1 MKAHFTYLTILCWLC
16 MSIPNFGI
24 AQTAIQPTGNGS
36 TSSPYLISNLSELYW
51 ISQNS
56 SSWDKQFQ
64 QTANINAS
72 SSSGWDAG
80 RGWSPIGNSAIGF
93 SGSYDGGSFSISNLS
108 FDRQDVDFT
117 GFFGVLTGNAV
128 VTDMN
133 LNDADFKMSHTT
145 NGEEGDYVGILA
157 GITDM
162 NTIINN
168 CTTSGDVE
176 GYRQVGGLVGQLR
189 GSTQVTNCNT
199 TVNVTSKLPRAE
211 KGNNKWS
218 NAGGLAGSTGSVVN
232 VTISNCNTYGSVTG
246 ENRSLGGFIGH
257 INEAGSYT
265 NCYANVNVD
274 ATNSYQGRVG
284 GFVGQVEGT
293 ATLKNCVALGNVSA
307 AENTWNAGVGAFVGR
322 MRGQATIDNAYAKGN
337 VSQTGSSPLGG
348 FAGDILSSNQITNS
362 YTTAN
367 VTSGNAFIG
376 ENEDNSHTN
385 VINSF
390 WNTDTANTTTSQ
402 GGSGKT
408 AEELKLVTT
417 YLEADWDFLLADA
430 AWALNRNVNG
440 GFPFLRFENETPSY
454 IWLAENLNNDFE
466 NPANWSENTTPTSSN
481 VIIPSLG
488 ASNSLKPIISEDIII
503 TNLTLETSTSR
514 LEVDAQASLSLT
526 QNIVNNGIITFK
538 SNRLGDS
545 YFGEFSGNITGI
557 GSVVSEKYYPNK
569 RAFRMVTSSLNTT
582 STIYDNWQNEGLNTS
597 GIGTH
602 ITGSTSGANGFDATL
617 TGNASM
623 FYFNNGWQA
632 ISNTNVNTLTAG
644 EPYRLMI
651 RGDRNVDLTNNTSSS
666 STTLIT
672 EGNLF
677 YGATTYTPITATTG
691 GKHFSFIG
699 NPFQSKID
707 ISALTQANSTNY
719 STNFYYAW
727 DPMINTRGGFVTI
740 DLSDGSNVQS
750 SSMNQII
757 EPGQAFFLEAL
768 SATPSISI
776 LENVKTI
783 TTVPRNS
790 SNNSI
795 ANHLKL
801 QLLNNQ
807 SEVIDGIGIRF
818 SEGAN
823 NNIDL
828 YDAAKM
834 GNLDENLALFSSN
847 QLLSIEE
854 RTLPEQTEL
863 IPIFTNNWRASTYSF
878 SLTTEGLTDQD
889 IFIVDHYLNTE
900 TLLNQDYV
908 FQINSND
915 TNSSSN
921 YRFSLKISSANLDS
935 PQLDSNSPTI
945 YPNPVKSQVM
955 IQLPNDSYTN
965 STLEVWN
972 VLGKVVVN
980 NTIGTQNLFTLDVE
994 HLASGIYVLKISN
1007 SAGVTYQTKLIKE

>member
-16 MSIPNFGI
+16 MSIPYFAV

-72 SSSGWDAG
+72 SSSSWDAG
-80 RGWSPIGNSAIGF
+80 RGWTPIGNSATGF
-93 SGSYDGGSFSISNLS
+93 SGSYDGGSFNISNLS

-117 GFFGVLTGNAV
+117 GFFGVLTGNAL
-128 VTDMN
+128 VTDVHLIN
-133 LNDADFKMSHTT
+133 ADFKMSHTT

-162 NTIINN
+162 NTTINN

-189 GSTQVTNCNT
+189 GSTHVTNCNT
-199 TVNVTSKLPRAE
+199 TVNVTSKLPRATS
-211 KGNNKWS
+211 GGNKWS

-232 VTISNCNTYGSVTG
+232 VIISNCHTYGTVTG
-246 ENRSLGGFIGH
+246 ENRSIGGFIGH

-293 ATLKNCVALGNVSA
+293 AILKNCVALGNVSA
-307 AENTWNAGVGAFVGR
+307 AENAWNQGVGAFVGR
-322 MRGQATIDNAYAKGN
+322 MRGQATIENAFAKGN
-337 VSQTGSSPLGG
+337 VSQTGSSQLGG

-367 VTSGNAFIG
+367 VTNGDAFIG
-376 ENEDNSHTN
+376 ENGDNSYTN

-390 WNTDTANTTTSQ
+390 WNSNTANTTTSQ
-402 GGSGKT
+402 GGAGKT
-408 AEELKLVTT
+408 AEELKLATT
-417 YLEADWDFLLADA
+417 YLETDWDFLLADA
-430 AWALNRNVNG
+430 AWAINTNVND
-440 GFPFLRFENETPSY
+440 GFPFLRFENETPSC

-466 NPANWSENTTPTSSN
+466 NPANWSENRTPTSSN

-488 ASNSLKPIISEDIII
+488 ASNSLKPIISENIII

-526 QNIVNNGIITFK
+526 QDLVNNGIITFK
-538 SNRLGDS
+538 SNQLGDS

-672 EGNLF
+672 EGSLF
-677 YGATTYTPITATTG
+677 YGATTYNPITATTG

-699 NPFQSKID
+699 NPFQSRID
-707 ISALTQANSTNY
+707 ISTLTQANSTNY

-727 DPMINTRGGFVTI
+727 DAMINSRGGFVTI

-790 SNNSI
+790 SNSSI

-834 GNLDENLALFSSN
+834 GNLDENLALLSNN

-915 TNSSSN
+915 TNSSSD

-935 PQLDSNSPTI
+935 ARLDNNSPMI
-945 YPNPVKSQVM
+945 YPNPVQSQVM
-955 IQLPNDSYTN
+955 VQLPNDSYTN
-965 STLEVWN
+965 SRLEVWN
-972 VLGKVVVN
+972 VLGKEVVN
-980 NTIGTQNLFTLDVE
+980 TRIGPQNHFVLNVD
-994 HLASGIYVLKISN
+994 HLASGVYIIKIRKS
-1007 SAGVTYQTKLIKE
+1007 SGETYQTKLIKK